1 MTEQET
7 TEGPV
12 QPLYDPEAARW
23 FSGRYSAPTVRELL
37 AKMPEGTVIADYY
50 PCGYAATRDG
60 VPVGRAELRTQY
72 NKPKFH
78 LRPLPVTQT
87 QSVAITG
94 AEEMVAREPVRRPR
108 AAGIGRAPT
117 GTRGKYR
124 RRRASPDLPKLLAAA
139 VAKSKTSWVD
149 EEMATLRELAAAGYT
164 AYQIGEAVGR
174 SRNAVI
180 GQCHRRGIELKTSA
194 FFRRGA
200 YKR

>member
-7 TEGPV
+7 TEGQV

-37 AKMPEGTVIADYY
+37 AKMPDGTVIADYY
-50 PCGYAATRDG
+50 PCGYAAVRDG

-87 QSVAITG
+87 QSVAIAG
-94 AEEMVAREPVRRPR
+94 AEEMVARESVRSPQT
-108 AAGIGRAPT
+108 AGIGRAPIV
-117 GTRGKYR
+117 TRGKHK

-139 VAKSKTSWVD
+139 VAKSKMSWGD
-149 EEMATLRELAAAGYT
+149 EEVATLRELAAAGYT

-180 GQCHRRGIELKTSA
+180 GQCHRRDIELKTPP